1 MTVSVSYPGITSC
14 PKDHQKSRTFG
25 QDRASLDKKNMTY
38 ANKMSRAAKDTSSCV
53 SNNNNQNYQ
62 YNPPRFLVRKRPA
75 PKNSSVDDT
84 INTDED
90 NNRSSNSDSSR
101 DVPSPQRRQG
111 DSSSLSGKTPVQ
123 ISSTRVD
130 CLSGSSTPH
139 SSSVSSSCQIRREKI
154 VYSSHLPHSSS
165 KSQELK
171 INRVSQNQ
179 NDIKSLGP
187 RRGMTSSPKDPE
199 TTTVVQSHDISSAK
213 DSPLTNSTNKTSSV
227 VAATTIGSDGEDDT
241 STDSSQE
248 DEVPQS
254 TVQSYPTR
262 CNPSPQ
268 VYLPTV
274 ATQLAS
280 AGFIQ
285 DAIDVFTEW
294 IEMKAEPEDYRVY
307 FNRCWCRYELEQ
319 YKEALDDAN
328 KVLHLNT
335 TFSKGYYLKGKIM
348 IEMKRFVEA
357 ETAFMTSYSLD
368 GYPQGPL
375 GNPTIQ
381 WIKKNIYFCLMD
393 DGYDSYVADCIAK
406 DHLSIDEARHFL
418 DMGGFS
424 EIVVQM
430 VKKKSMQKCEEMKK
444 TGKIYPRSWFKL
456 QYNIAPLRKSRHES
470 D

>member
-1 MTVSVSYPGITSC
+1 
-14 PKDHQKSRTFG
+14 
-25 QDRASLDKKNMTY
+25 
-38 ANKMSRAAKDTSSCV
+38 
-53 SNNNNQNYQ
+53 
-62 YNPPRFLVRKRPA
+62 
-75 PKNSSVDDT
+75 
-84 INTDED
+84 
-90 NNRSSNSDSSR
+90 
-101 DVPSPQRRQG
+101 
-111 DSSSLSGKTPVQ
+111 
-123 ISSTRVD
+123 
-130 CLSGSSTPH
+130 
-139 SSSVSSSCQIRREKI
+139 
-154 VYSSHLPHSSS
+154 
-165 KSQELK
+165 
-171 INRVSQNQ
+171 
-179 NDIKSLGP
+179 
-187 RRGMTSSPKDPE
+187 MTSSPKDPE